1 MRIARLPHVRRAPA
15 VLLLFLTLASGA
27 WAQGSSSPKA
37 HSPRPTGHPLLPGIW
52 RLDGYDPALPAAD
65 LRPLQGI
72 VGKAT
77 VVGLG
82 ESVHTSGGF
91 HEMKDRTIRFLV
103 QSLGFRVVAIE
114 SPWIDADRVAAYVQT
129 CEGTPEDA
137 LKGLLGVWQSAEI
150 RDLVQWMCEWNHS
163 HPKPKDRLSF
173 FGFDIEQPQNDN
185 PALTAFLARTGVP
198 ADSPWIAALAAC
210 AGQNALNVGV
220 SDVSYGQCTEGLRQI
235 DAYFQQN
242 AATIVQQT
250 SQQDFE
256 IAKLNLIGLR
266 AWEDESYYYVSDGVK
281 SKEARDQA
289 MAYAFNVLRGLRFPN
304 ARTVVWAHN
313 FHLAKRPVSG
323 EVTMGSYLAQGLGK
337 SYVDLA
343 LVAHET
349 DIDWIGVGCGPF
361 IPPFPNSVESL
372 LYTLGEPALLV
383 DLAFPG
389 AQAPFI
395 PSGLRG
401 LGNLVVDPPQLYDGV
416 LYLDVSPKMTPLA
429 WPSCQ

>member
-27 WAQGSSSPKA
+27 WAQGSGSPKA

-52 RLDGYDPALPAAD
+52 RLDGYDPTLPAGD
-65 LRPLQGI
+65 LEPLRGI

-103 QSLGFRVVAIE
+103 QSLGFRAVAIE

-137 LKGLLGVWQSAEI
+137 LKGLFGVWQSAEI
-150 RDLVQWMCEWNHS
+150 RDLVQWMCEWNRS
-163 HPKPKDRLSF
+163 HRKPQDKLSF
-173 FGFDIEQPQNDN
+173 FGFDIQQPQNDR

-198 ADSPWIAALAAC
+198 TDSPWITALAAC
-210 AGQNALNVGV
+210 AGQNDFNP
-220 SDVSYGQCTEGLRQI
+220 SDASYGQCTEGLRQI
-235 DAYFQQN
+235 DAYFQRN
-242 AATIVQQT
+242 ADTIIGQT

-256 IAKLNLIGLR
+256 IAKLNLTGLR
-266 AWEDESYYYVSDGVK
+266 AWEDESYYFYQDNVK
-281 SKEARDQA
+281 SYEVRDQA
-289 MAYAFNVLRGLRFPN
+289 MAYAFGVLRGLRFPN

-313 FHLAKRPVSG
+313 FHLAKGPLSG
-323 EVTMGSYLAQGLGK
+323 KVTMGSYLAQGLGK

-343 LVAHET
+343 LAAHET
-349 DIDWIGVGCGPF
+349 DIDWPGVGCGPAN
-361 IPPFPNSVESL
+361 PPFPNSVEAL
-372 LYTLGEPALLV
+372 LYALGEPTLLV

-389 AQAPFI
+389 TQDPYI
-395 PSGLRG
+395 PPGLHR
-401 LGNLVVDPPQLYDGV
+401 LGNLVMDPPQLYDGV